1 MMELRRNENNQV
13 LVPRL
18 EVAEGINARS
28 KGLLGRSD
36 LAADAGLW
44 IHRCNSIH
52 TWFMRFAIDCV
63 FVDRE
68 LRVVAVKENVGP
80 WRMTWPAWGASSVVE
95 VKAGVARTWNLKV
108 GEKLD
113 VGAART

>member
-1 MMELRRNENNQV
+1 MELRRNENNQV
-13 LVPRL
+13 LIPRL

-28 KGLLGRSD
+28 KGLLGRSE
-36 LAADAGLW
+36 LAPDAGLL
-44 IHRCNSIH
+44 IRRCNSIH
-52 TWFMRFAIDCV
+52 TWFMRFPIDCV

-68 LRVVAVKENVGP
+68 LRVVSVKEDVVP
-80 WRMTWPAWGASSVVE
+80 WRLIWPQWGASSVVE
-95 VKAGVARTWNLKV
+95 VKAGVAKSWNLRK